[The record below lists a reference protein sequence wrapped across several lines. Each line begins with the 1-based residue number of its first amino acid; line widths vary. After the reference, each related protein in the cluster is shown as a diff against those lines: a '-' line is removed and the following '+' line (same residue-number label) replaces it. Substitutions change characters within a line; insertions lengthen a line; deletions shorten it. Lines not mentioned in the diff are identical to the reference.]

1 MVCISEKDR
10 GIVNEPNACEWFLFN
25 SFARRWLV
33 SYEFAMPDQTAT
45 LEELKQSV
53 AAFAEERDWIQYHSL
68 KNLAMSISIEA
79 GELMELFQ
87 WSDNAASNTLVGDA
101 AARLAIEDELADVLI
116 YSLQFANRAEI
127 DLSQAIKRKM
137 AINADKYPV
146 EKARGRSDKY
156 DSL

>member
-1 MVCISEKDR
+1 MVCNPEKDR
-10 GIVNEPNACEWFLFN
+10 GIVNEPNACGWFLLN

-68 KNLAMSISIEA
+68 KSLAMSISIEA
-79 GELMELFQ
+79 GELMERFQ

-101 AARLAIEDELADVLI
+101 AARLSIEDELADVLI

-137 AINADKYPV
+137 AINAEKYPV
-146 EKARGRSDKY
+146 EKVRGRSDKY

>member
-1 MVCISEKDR
+1 M
-10 GIVNEPNACEWFLFN
+10 FN

-68 KNLAMSISIEA
+68 KSLAMSISIEA
-79 GELMELFQ
+79 GELMERFQ

-101 AARLAIEDELADVLI
+101 AARLSIEDELADVLI

-137 AINADKYPV
+137 AINAEKYPV
-146 EKARGRSDKY
+146 EKAKGRSDKY

>member
-10 GIVNEPNACEWFLFN
+10 GIVNGPNACGWFLFN

-33 SYEFAMPDQTAT
+33 PYEYAMPEQTAT

-53 AAFAEERDWIQYHSL
+53 AVFAEERDWIQYHSL

-79 GELMELFQ
+79 GELMERFQ
-87 WSDNAASNTLVGDA
+87 WVDNAASNTLVGDA

-116 YSLQFANRAEI
+116 YSLQLANRAEI
-127 DLSQAIKRKM
+127 DLSRAIKRKM
-137 AINADKYPV
+137 AINAEKYPV
-146 EKARGRSDKY
+146 EKVRGRSDKY

>member
-1 MVCISEKDR
+1 
-10 GIVNEPNACEWFLFN
+10 
-25 SFARRWLV
+25 
-33 SYEFAMPDQTAT
+33 MPDQTAT

-68 KNLAMSISIEA
+68 KSLAMSISIEA

-101 AARLAIEDELADVLI
+101 AARLSIEDELADVLI

-137 AINADKYPV
+137 AINAENYPV
-146 EKARGRSDKY
+146 EKVRGRSDKY

>member
-10 GIVNEPNACEWFLFN
+10 GIVNEPNACERFLFN

-68 KNLAMSISIEA
+68 KSLAMSISIEA
-79 GELMELFQ
+79 GELMERFQ

-101 AARLAIEDELADVLI
+101 AARLSIEDELADVLI

-137 AINADKYPV
+137 AINAEKYPV
-146 EKARGRSDKY
+146 EKVRGRSDKY

>member
-1 MVCISEKDR
+1 
-10 GIVNEPNACEWFLFN
+10 
-25 SFARRWLV
+25 
-33 SYEFAMPDQTAT
+33 MPDHTAT

-79 GELMELFQ
+79 GELMERFQ
-87 WSDNAASNTLVGDA
+87 WVDNEASNTLIGDA
-101 AARLAIEDELADVLI
+101 DARRAFEDELADVII
-116 YSLQFANRAEI
+116 YSLQLANRAEI

-137 AINADKYPV
+137 AINAEKYPV
-146 EKARGRSDKY
+146 EKAKGRSEKY

>member
-1 MVCISEKDR
+1 M
-10 GIVNEPNACEWFLFN
+10 FN

-33 SYEFAMPDQTAT
+33 PYEFAMPDQTAT

-68 KNLAMSISIEA
+68 KNLAMSISIES
-79 GELMELFQ
+79 GELMERFQ
-87 WSDNAASNTLVGDA
+87 WLDNAASNTLVGDA

-137 AINADKYPV
+137 AINAEKYPV
-146 EKARGRSDKY
+146 EKAKGRSDKY